1 MFGYNYFQQL
11 ERWWLTV
18 ETYNIQEYLPHLLGF
33 FPVTTEQG
41 GNDTELWLRD
51 GRKICVPKKTKTVLK
66 DLAQVFAKDLSLV
79 KRQAGQVL
87 GYKRELPLLLTLDL
101 VLIPVKV
108 REASF
113 KDQGTVGYCFY
124 RGVETVQP
132 LKEGRFKSALIFK
145 NEQVL
150 FTLNTVQ
157 KLRQKLSEARELLNY
172 ESRRLEWLQFKA
184 ISQCAEIT
192 LEKYHV

>member
-1 MFGYNYFQQL
+1 M
-11 ERWWLTV
+11 

-66 DLAQVFAKDLSLV
+66 DLAQVFAKDISLV

-87 GYKRELPLLLTLDL
+87 GYKRDLPLLLTPELI
-101 VLIPVKV
+101 LIPVKV

-132 LKEGRFKSALIFK
+132 LKKAD
-145 NEQVL
+145 
-150 FTLNTVQ
+150 
-157 KLRQKLSEARELLNY
+157 LSRLLSLKM
-172 ESRRLEWLQFKA
+172 SRYCLL
-184 ISQCAEIT
+184 
-192 LEKYHV
+192 

>member
-1 MFGYNYFQQL
+1 M
-11 ERWWLTV
+11 

-33 FPVTTEQG
+33 PCNHRTG
-41 GNDTELWLRD
+41 GNDTELWLRTAE
-51 GRKICVPKKTKTVLK
+51 KYVYLKTKTVLK